1 MKKVKTTKIKE
12 TKQRILKQF
21 LRFSRISKLD
31 DDSEIETLPIE
42 SFLDV
47 LSFSNAQFNA
57 PAFERRLQILHKWKK
72 ISPTENRGD
81 FEVPGFVK
89 SVELKTSFSNKANK
103 INIRQIRL
111 WQNCDYV
118 VTYCDYN
125 EFKHKT
131 YFLTHDQMV
140 EEVAKLGSATH
151 GTKEANKRNLNVEYS
166 ITLSINNDWDKKYFR
181 ADLNNQFYT

>member
-57 PAFERRLQILHKWKK
+57 PAFERRLQVLHKWKK

-81 FEVPGFVK
+81 FEAPGFVK
-89 SVELKTSFSNKANK
+89 PVELKISFSNKANK
-103 INIRQIRL
+103 INIQIWR
-111 WQNCDYV
+111 
-118 VTYCDYN
+118 
-125 EFKHKT
+125 K
-131 YFLTHDQMV
+131 
-140 EEVAKLGSATH
+140 GSTIAFDAI
-151 GTKEANKRNLNVEYS
+151 GKGSSPLIRNSAV
-166 ITLSINNDWDKKYFR
+166 
-181 ADLNNQFYT
+181 

>member
-57 PAFERRLQILHKWKK
+57 PAFERRLQVLHKWKK

-131 YFLTHDQMV
+131 YFLTHNQMV

-151 GTKEANKRNLNVEYS
+151 GTKKANKRNLNVEYS
-166 ITLSINNDWDKKYFR
+166 ITLNINNDWDKKYFR